1 MKKLGNPILRLLLL
15 FLIYLLTPFKI
26 NAQCEQYNLSIS
38 YDKQFMHRTPELAH
52 NAQFSYVGIWYTD
65 SIAIRSI
72 PEIHHP
78 TTNA

>member
-15 FLIYLLTPFKI
+15 FITYLLTPFKI

-52 NAQFSYVGIWYTD
+52 NAQFS
-65 SIAIRSI
+65 
-72 PEIHHP
+72 
-78 TTNA
+78 